1 MNHHQLSIQRA
12 SKHHLT
18 HDTKGH
24 FLVEQM
30 LQKIATKDIFIMQHG
45 SRRVD
50 KTFTYG
56 LVAQKS
62 MLWCI
67 RLFHQR

>member
-18 HDTKGH
+18 YDTKGH

-30 LQKIATKDIFIMQHG
+30 LQKIATKDIFIM
-45 SRRVD
+45 
-50 KTFTYG
+50 
-56 LVAQKS
+56 
-62 MLWCI
+62 
-67 RLFHQR
+67 